1 MSRNSRY
8 LVTALC
14 TVYKAERFMRG
25 LLEDLEAQ
33 TIADRMQIVIVDSA
47 SPTSERAI
55 IEEFQQRYDNIVYT
69 RTDEREGILAAMNR
83 ALTFAE
89 GTYVTPTSADDRH
102 RHDAFEQLAA
112 LLEANPDV
120 GFAYGD
126 AAITHTEN
134 LTFEEAYAQGEVAAH
149 FHWPDFDARHLFQVC
164 CVGPQPMWRRALHD
178 NVGGFDPAY
187 VTAGDYD
194 LYLRFAAAGAQFRHV
209 PEVLGLYLLAPGGNE
224 YSNLELSRVES
235 DQARERHWP
244 PSWGERPAPGGHY
257 VVPMPAGVSSPAPPA
272 RGGTLLTR
280 EAAAVPSSPSGAGAV
295 TAEALPL
302 VSVIIPTRDRPEWLR
317 RAVES
322 VLGQTYPH
330 VETIIVND
338 AGSDVGDLVQ
348 VLRSRG
354 DITYVQLARCLE
366 RSAARN
372 AGIRLAR
379 GSYIAY
385 LDDDDWL
392 HPHHIQ
398 TLVEAMISGDRAVA
412 YSDAHRV
419 LEEPQGTTYVTRGM
433 DVPYSV
439 PFDREQLR
447 RGNYI
452 PILCLMHRRDC
463 LDRVGFFDETLSTH
477 EDWDLFIRLSE
488 AFDFVHVPQVTCGF
502 SWRTDGSSTTSQR
515 RADFE
520 RTAAIVAERYAP
532 RAVDVLPA
540 SEPTAEPSS
549 GVVRCTGEGP
559 FVCSIV
565 IPVFNKVE
573 LTTQCLTALGE
584 VTDTPDFEVIVVDN
598 GSTDGTAEFL
608 THLGGDVQVLRNE
621 RNLGFA
627 RACNQGAAV
636 ARGRHLVFLNNDTI
650 PLANWLAPLVQEVED
665 DASVMMVGSKLL
677 FPDGTIQHAGVAFSR
692 FHRTP
697 YHVYQ
702 RFPADAP
709 EVNVRREL
717 QAVTA
722 ACVLVRRS
730 EFEAVQGFDE
740 GFHNSFEDV
749 DLCLRIKERGGG
761 VVYQPASALV
771 HLESQSAGRHD
782 HDVANG
788 RRLRERWAHRDLE
801 DEDVIYAEHGRFLR
815 SAVVQGEIALRLVDT
830 CEADEEDAWR
840 HLVATQR
847 RVLAGDLTG
856 VVPLLADPGEWPRD
870 ILVLQWAAGICV
882 RAQRPDLAMGFLRH
896 VLSLASLPDVHEA
909 LARLEEATT
918 REGLQQGA

>member
-1 MSRNSRY
+1 MSQDSRY

-47 SPTSERAI
+47 SPTNERAI

-102 RHDAFEQLAA
+102 RHDCFEQLAA

-120 GFAYGD
+120 GLAYGD

-134 LTFEEAYAQGEVAAH
+134 LTFDDAYALGEVAAH
-149 FHWPDFDARHLFQVC
+149 FHWPEFDARHLFQVC

-178 NVGGFDPAY
+178 GVGGFDPTY

-244 PSWGERPAPGGHY
+244 LSWGERPEPGGHY
-257 VVPMPAGVSSPAPPA
+257 VVPVTPGVVLPAPPA
-272 RGGTLLTR
+272 RGGTALTQD
-280 EAAAVPSSPSGAGAV
+280 AGPVSAVLPEIVPTAG
-295 TAEALPL
+295 TEEPPL

-317 RAVES
+317 HAVES
-322 VLGQTYPH
+322 VLGQTYPR

-338 AGSDVGDLVQ
+338 AGSDVADVVQ
-348 VLRSRG
+348 SLRPRG
-354 DITYVQLARCLE
+354 DITYVQLARRLE

-372 AGIRLAR
+372 AGIRLAQ
-379 GSYIAY
+379 GTYIAY

-392 HPHHIQ
+392 HPQHAQ
-398 TLVEAMISGDRAVA
+398 TLVDAMVSSGSAVA

-452 PILCLMHRRDC
+452 PILCLMHHRDC
-463 LDRVGFFDETLSTH
+463 LARVGFFDETLSTH

-515 RADFE
+515 GADFA
-520 RTAAIVAERYAP
+520 RTAAIVAGRYAP
-532 RAVDVLPA
+532 RDASPRPA
-540 SEPTAEPSS
+540 PESTAATRS
-549 GVVRCTGEGP
+549 GLVRCTGEGP
-559 FVCSIV
+559 FTCSIV

-573 LTTQCLTALGE
+573 LTMQCLTALGQ
-584 VTDTPDFEVIVVDN
+584 VTDAPDFEVIVVDN
-598 GSTDGTAEFL
+598 GSTDGTEEFL
-608 THLGGDVQVLRNE
+608 THLGGDVQVVRNE
-621 RNLGFA
+621 ENRGFA
-627 RACNQGAAV
+627 GACNQGAAV
-636 ARGRHLVFLNNDTI
+636 ARGRHLIFLNNDTI
-650 PLANWLAPLVQEVED
+650 PLANWLAPLVEEVERD
-665 DASVMMVGSKLL
+665 PSVMMVGSKLL

-697 YHVYQ
+697 YHIYQ
-702 RFPADAP
+702 GFPADAP
-709 EVNVRREL
+709 EVNLRREL

-740 GFHNSFEDV
+740 GFRNSFEDV
-749 DLCLRIKERGGG
+749 DLCLRINERGG
-761 VVYQPASALV
+761 
-771 HLESQSAGRHD
+771 AGRLSAD
-782 HDVANG
+782 QCIGASGKPV
-788 RRLRERWAHRDLE
+788 RRSPRSRRCERAAAARALG
-801 DEDVIYAEHGRFLR
+801 APR
-815 SAVVQGEIALRLVDT
+815 SG
-830 CEADEEDAWR
+830 
-840 HLVATQR
+840 
-847 RVLAGDLTG
+847 G
-856 VVPLLADPGEWPRD
+856 
-870 ILVLQWAAGICV
+870 
-882 RAQRPDLAMGFLRH
+882 
-896 VLSLASLPDVHEA
+896 
-909 LARLEEATT
+909 
-918 REGLQQGA
+918 